1 MYEAYWKLTDN
12 PFASRAAGEPFFP
25 SETHQAA
32 LLKIRYV
39 IEHRKGTAAV
49 IGARGVGKTFL
60 ARTLSTQLAATGPFV
75 HITYPQ
81 MSPHELLAY
90 LGRQWGLESLS
101 TTEPL
106 PTDRLIAEL
115 QQAFAQHEKAG
126 KHPVILVDDAHLI
139 EDPQVLQCLR
149 QLVHLRGRGEA
160 DCSVVLL
167 GHGDLLPRIRR
178 IADLDDRIAVKCL
191 IRPLTAAETQGY
203 IESRLATAGRSDEQP
218 IFSGE
223 ALGLIHERSA
233 GLPRRINRICDLAL
247 LVGYADDLTHLDAAH
262 IDAVA
267 EELDAVIAD

>member
-81 MSPHELLAY
+81 MTPHELLAY
-90 LGRQWGLESLS
+90 LGRQWGVESLH

-106 PTDRLIAEL
+106 STDRLIAEL

-126 KHPVILVDDAHLI
+126 KHPVILVDD
-139 EDPQVLQCLR
+139 
-149 QLVHLRGRGEA
+149 G
-160 DCSVVLL
+160 
-167 GHGDLLPRIRR
+167 
-178 IADLDDRIAVKCL
+178 
-191 IRPLTAAETQGY
+191 
-203 IESRLATAGRSDEQP
+203 LATGA
-218 IFSGE
+218 I
-223 ALGLIHERSA
+223 ASA
-233 GLPRRINRICDLAL
+233 PAMSAKPAILLRYCVMIPR
-247 LVGYADDLTHLDAAH
+247 
-262 IDAVA
+262 
-267 EELDAVIAD
+267 VILCMVMVSLRTR